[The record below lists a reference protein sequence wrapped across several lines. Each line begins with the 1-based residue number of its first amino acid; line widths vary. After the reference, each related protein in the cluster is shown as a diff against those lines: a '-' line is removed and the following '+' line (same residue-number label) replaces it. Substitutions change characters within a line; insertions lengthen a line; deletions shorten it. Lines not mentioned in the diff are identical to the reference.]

1 MRETATKR
9 IFEAFLIYIT
19 KINAFTSSGLC
30 FEPNYV
36 MAVGLHKSV
45 PGQEVEKFFSKRGH
59 QPVLGHQVNSRDCR
73 DCHWNFGCWEVWAL
87 LWKFWSHDLH
97 STESTGKSLCG
108 MEKKSGDTRNFTKVW
123 GKKWLTVPVDIKALG
138 LLRFFWPEVNFGL
151 WYLFVSFYGLS
162 MKNGEGEGKSERSV
176 GKEEDRGRELG
187 GGGP

>member
-1 MRETATKR
+1 MHSPAQDSVLNQTMLWQLVYTSQCQDRKLKSSSLKEDTNLFLGTKW
-9 IFEAFLIYIT
+9 T
-19 KINAFTSSGLC
+19 
-30 FEPNYV
+30 
-36 MAVGLHKSV
+36 
-45 PGQEVEKFFSKRGH
+45 
-59 QPVLGHQVNSRDCR
+59 LGIARA
-73 DCHWNFGCWEVWAL
+73 CHWNFGCWEVWAL

-187 GGGP
+187 GAGP